1 MTWRFHKTRVCSGG
15 VCAAM
20 SLRHASARHSGEGYG
35 PAPGRSAPLRS
46 ASSAAAPPLPD
57 LTEVARRLAASHF
70 VCVAACHVM
79 KPPPDDGHAHAGV
92 DVRVLAVGY
101 AAGQASLPELLKIS
115 STPAFSVL
123 RSWKTCGAARGLG
136 WRATRADSPFLKR
149 CAPIAG
155 LWPARRLRSAAPGR
169 CA

>member
-1 MTWRFHKTRVCSGG
+1 M
-15 VCAAM
+15 A
-20 SLRHASARHSGEGYG
+20 LRHASARHSGEGYG

-46 ASSAAAPPLPD
+46 ASSAATPPLPD

-123 RSWKTCGAARGLG
+123 RSWKTCAALREA
-136 WRATRADSPFLKR
+136 RAGEPPALTGKR

-155 LWPARRLRSAAPGR
+155 LSPARRLRSAAPGR